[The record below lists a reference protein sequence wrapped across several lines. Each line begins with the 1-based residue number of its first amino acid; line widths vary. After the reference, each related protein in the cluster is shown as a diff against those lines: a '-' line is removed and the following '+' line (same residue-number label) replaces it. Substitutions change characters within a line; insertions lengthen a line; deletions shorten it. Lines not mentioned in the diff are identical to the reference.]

1 MIKIMM
7 NCYLC
12 VECVHSLSLE
22 ESCVFGVLFCGLYL
36 KKQPAIW
43 YDVFNAS
50 NMTSYRI
57 IHILYGKVCM

>member
-36 KKQPAIW
+36 KKQPAI
-43 YDVFNAS
+43 
-50 NMTSYRI
+50 
-57 IHILYGKVCM
+57 